1 MTSDPNL
8 SRRGLSR
15 RVDRLENDTESI
27 YELITEVRST
37 QDEHTR
43 RFAGMQ
49 KTLATLTTTQDEHT
63 RRLDQVENSLTKVNA
78 TLDQHTRRFDRIES
92 TLNEVVRRLPEPS

>member
-1 MTSDPNL
+1 M
-8 SRRGLSR
+8 SR
-15 RVDRLENDTESI
+15 RVTRLENDKESI

-43 RFAGMQ
+43 RF
-49 KTLATLTTTQDEHT
+49 
-63 RRLDQVENSLTKVNA
+63 
-78 TLDQHTRRFDRIES
+78 DRIEN

>member
-1 MTSDPNL
+1 MTSDPNM
-8 SRRGLSR
+8 SR
-15 RVDRLENDTESI
+15 RVTRLENDKESI

-43 RFAGMQ
+43 RF
-49 KTLATLTTTQDEHT
+49 
-63 RRLDQVENSLTKVNA
+63 
-78 TLDQHTRRFDRIES
+78 DRIEN